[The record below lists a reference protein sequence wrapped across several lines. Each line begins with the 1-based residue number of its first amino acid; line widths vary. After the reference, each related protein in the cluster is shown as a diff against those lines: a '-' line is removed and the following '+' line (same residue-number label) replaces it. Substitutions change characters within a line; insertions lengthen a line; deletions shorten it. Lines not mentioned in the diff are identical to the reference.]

1 MPVAIACRCG
11 QRFLA
16 QDHLFGQQVACP
28 ACGGPLLIPLPAPEP
43 LPLAPLPLA
52 PVPVAPAPF
61 STLPPAR
68 PAAGSSSQWLWLV
81 GIGGVGL
88 LLLLVM
94 VTIIAL
100 GSGGGAGQA
109 ANKASSKPTS
119 SSPPPVIA
127 PPRRTSPF
135 SSTSS
140 SPPPAPKSTPAKSSD
155 NATGD
160 SDASGFG
167 QPSGAKARPLEH
179 SITSLPGA
187 LTTWHD
193 RPSRSL
199 TGILN
204 PTSDEHPIAHLSWM
218 TGLLPY
224 LGHQREY
231 DRLKLDQPLTDEA
244 NLEVAEVVIPEF
256 QNPRDDRKKWD
267 GYPFDGLALTHFVGI
282 SGVEDARNV
291 CAAKLPRSD
300 PRAGIFGYDAIALP
314 DEITDGTSH
323 TIMIAGSG
331 RLANPWMMGGG
342 ATIRGAREPLFDKV
356 SGLGTKG
363 LSSGT
368 VVLMADGSVRQIP
381 TSIDPAVFKAM
392 CTIHGAESVDLER
405 SGSTFHLENLK

>member
-28 ACGGPLLIPLPAPEP
+28 ACGSPLWIPLPEAEP

-52 PVPVAPAPF
+52 PSPLKPAPM
-61 STLPPAR
+61 TAR
-68 PAAGSSSQWLWLV
+68 PAAGSSSQLVWLA

-94 VTIIAL
+94 VTIVAL
-100 GSGGGAGQA
+100 GSRGERQQA
-109 ANKASSKPTS
+109 AKPNETTDKTGPS
-119 SSPPPVIA
+119 PPVIT

-135 SSTSS
+135 SKTGPIA
-140 SPPPAPKSTPAKSSD
+140 PPPAAPEKPSGENNAGSD
-155 NATGD
+155 E
-160 SDASGFG
+160 SGFG
-167 QPSGAKARPLEH
+167 QPSGTKARPTDR
-179 SITSLPGA
+179 SITSLPTA

-204 PTSDEHPIAHLSWM
+204 PQSSEHTIAHLSWM

-231 DRLKLDQPLTDEA
+231 ERLKLDQPLTDEA

-267 GYPFDGLALTHFVGI
+267 GYPFDGLALTHFVGM

-300 PRAGIFGYDAIALP
+300 PRAGIFGYDAVALP
-314 DEITDGTSH
+314 EEITDGMSQ
-323 TIMIAGSG
+323 TIMIVGSG
-331 RLANPWMMGGG
+331 RLANPWIMGGG

-363 LSSGT
+363 LAAGT
-368 VVLMADGSVRQIP
+368 VVLMADGSVRQVP
-381 TSIDPAVFKAM
+381 ASIDPAVFKAM

-405 SGSTFHLENLK
+405 SGSAFHLENLK

>member
-28 ACGGPLLIPLPAPEP
+28 ACGGPLVIPHPDAQP
-43 LPLAPLPLA
+43 LPLAPLP
-52 PVPVAPAPF
+52 VAPAPY

-68 PAAGSSSQWLWLV
+68 PPAGSASQWLWLA
-81 GIGGVGL
+81 GIGGIGL

-94 VTIIAL
+94 VTIIVL
-100 GSGGGAGQA
+100 GSSRRVEQA
-109 ANKASSKPTS
+109 AKKAVPADTS
-119 SSPPPVIA
+119 RPPPPVIA

-135 SSTSS
+135 SSSSS
-140 SPPPAPKSTPAKSSD
+140 SPPPAPRTAPAKSAD
-155 NATGD
+155 HETGD
-160 SDASGFG
+160 SDTTGFG
-167 QPSGAKARPLEH
+167 QPSGTKARPLEH
-179 SITSLPGA
+179 SITSLPAA

-204 PTSDEHPIAHLSWM
+204 PGSDEHPIAHLSWM

-231 DRLKLDQPLTDEA
+231 QRLKLDQPLTDEA
-244 NLEVAEVVIPEF
+244 NLEVAEIVIPEF
-256 QNPRDDRKKWD
+256 QNPRDERKKWD

-314 DEITDGTSH
+314 EEITDGTSH

-331 RLANPWMMGGG
+331 RLANPWIMGGG

-405 SGSTFHLENLK
+405 SGSAFHLENLK